1 MGFEWREAAVA
12 AVLVAFNAPIVVAAI
27 ATVMM
32 TPNLPGQVGKVLKE
46 KSPDGSQVDATSY
59 SRVTGAIG
67 AVMVA
72 SLFWVVSNIGI
83 VTAILRPSDL
93 PTILNASGKLFLVG
107 AALFLP
113 YAFNQLKSVLQ

>member
-1 MGFEWREAAVA
+1 MGNEWRAVAVA
-12 AVLVAFNAPIVVAAI
+12 AVLVGFNLPVLVAA
-27 ATVMM
+27 VMALR
-32 TPNLPGQVGKVLKE
+32 TPNLRGQVGKVLKE
-46 KSPDGSQVDATSY
+46 KNADGSEAGATSY

-72 SLFWVVSNIGI
+72 ALFWVVSNIGI
-83 VTAILRPSDL
+83 VTAILHPGDM

-113 YAFNQLKSVLQ
+113 YAFNQLKSVL

>member
-1 MGFEWREAAVA
+1 MGIDWHAVA
-12 AVLVAFNAPIVVAAI
+12 VGAVLVAFNLPIVVAAI
-27 ATVMM
+27 MALK
-32 TPNLPGQVGKVLKE
+32 TPDLRDKVGDVLKE
-46 KSPDGSQVDATSY
+46 KAPDGSQADATSY

-72 SLFWVVSNIGI
+72 SLFWVVSNIAI
-83 VTAILRPSDL
+83 VTAILHPGDM